1 MIARLEGPAR
11 VVAVGFWYFTAVFTW
26 LVSIP
31 FAYANFIQPRLLP
44 DFIRLAEKH
53 AWLTVVLLP
62 VAWISLCRPLAH
74 PRSRRL
80 AQGLLG
86 AWAILAV
93 VLPFTPSLAAIQ
105 PDGWAL
111 VACFTALVFP
121 LGCAVVDLLSADPL
135 PDLPATD
142 RTARDFLAVV
152 GATTFV
158 LIFYAS
164 QAVGSTPWTPIGL
177 AASVLTHLVA
187 AAAMFLVLTAL
198 RALAALRERP
208 LYAEFWLATILIFAC
223 LAGVIGSI
231 VLPTISVTGGA
242 RWYAGQAFAFT
253 LTIGLVARG
262 RLQGAVHGDGVL
274 VALGGLV
281 PATLAARTLWVWALW
296 LPVVAGAGLGIA
308 AIGRIVDWN
317 FLVSTLGV
325 LIVWGLSLVSALA
338 LLATPGPGPSPARLP
353 TRAALACCPAALVIY
368 LLVVPPPSHADTS
381 TPVDAWTVAD
391 PSFRTLREVLRP
403 PAPADA
409 DFYPFLQRHTNLGP
423 EVTVPVFD
431 VRHAPLGGVP
441 AATRPH
447 VFLFVIDSLRRDYV
461 SAYNAANTFT
471 PALKAFAA
479 ENIVFE
485 RAFTRY
491 GATGL
496 SVPSIWVGGMVPH
509 KQYPTPFGPF
519 NALYA
524 LLMDQQYTPWL
535 SWDNVVDVIVPREG
549 TGPRLSANRA
559 VKDFRFCEMVGDIRS
574 RLGQLTPGGP
584 PVFTWGLAQDVHISA
599 ITREGGGVVDHDPYP
614 GFHPPYASRVR
625 RVDAC
630 FGAFVDDLKARGL
643 YDHSII
649 IFTADHGDSLGE
661 EGRWGHAYT
670 LFPEILQIPLIVH
683 LPRAMREGFETDTT
697 APAFTAD
704 ITPTL
709 HALLGYETTPPS
721 PAFGEPLFW
730 PRGHARP
737 VRASE
742 GALVASSYGSVYGWL
757 DDNGRRLYV
766 SDGVSLRDYRY
777 ELDGTP
783 TGRALPVTPEERRAG
798 QKSIREAIGEVATF
812 YRYAAAVTK

>member
-11 VVAVGFWYFTAVFTW
+11 VLAVGFWFFTAVFTW

-31 FAYANFIQPRLLP
+31 FANANFIQPRLLP

-62 VAWISLCRPLAH
+62 VAWVSLRRPLAH
-74 PRSRRL
+74 LRSRRL
-80 AQGLLG
+80 AQCLLG
-86 AWAILAV
+86 VWTLAALV
-93 VLPFTPSLAAIQ
+93 QPFLPSLAAIK

-111 VACFTALVFP
+111 VVCFAALGFP
-121 LGCAVVDLLSADPL
+121 LGCSLVDLLSAAPL
-135 PDLPATD
+135 PEVPATD
-142 RTARDFLAVV
+142 RTGHDFVAVVLAV
-152 GATTFV
+152 TFV
-158 LIFYAS
+158 VLFYAS
-164 QAVGSTPWTPIGL
+164 QAASAGPT
-177 AASVLTHLVA
+177 SVLGVGASALTHAVA
-187 AAAMFLVLTAL
+187 AAAAFLVLTAM
-198 RALAALRERP
+198 RAFAALRERP
-208 LYAEFWLATILIFAC
+208 VHAEFWLATTLLFLS
-223 LAGVIGSI
+223 LATVVGTII
-231 VLPTISVTGGA
+231 LPTISVTTGA
-242 RWYAGQAFAFT
+242 RWYAGLAFAFT
-253 LTIGLVARG
+253 LTMVLAARG
-262 RLQGAVHGDGVL
+262 RLKDASHGDGVL
-274 VALGGLV
+274 VALGALV
-281 PATLAARTLWVWALW
+281 PTKLATPALWVWLLW
-296 LPVVAGAGLGIA
+296 LSTVAGAGLSNRA
-308 AIGRIVDWN
+308 VGRIVDWN
-317 FLVSTLGV
+317 FLVATLGV
-325 LIVWGLSLVSALA
+325 MIVWLLALVSGLSFVV
-338 LLATPGPGPSPARLP
+338 LLGAGEIAPPLP
-353 TRAALACCPAALVIY
+353 TRAAFAGC
-368 LLVVPPPSHADTS
+368 LVVLGLYQAVVPAPSHAGTA
-381 TPVDAWTVAD
+381 TPVDAWALAD

-409 DFYPFLQRHTNLGP
+409 DFYPFLQQHTNLGP
-423 EVTVPVFD
+423 ETPVAAFD
-431 VRHAPLGGVP
+431 VRHATLTGVP
-441 AATRPH
+441 ATTRPH

-461 SAYNAANTFT
+461 SAYNPSNTFT

-479 ENIVFE
+479 ENIVFD

-559 VKDFRFCEMVGDIRS
+559 VKDFRFCEMVGDIRD
-574 RLGQLTPGGP
+574 RLGELTPGGP

-599 ITREGGGVVDHDPYP
+599 MTREGGGVVDDQPYP

-625 RVDAC
+625 RLDGC

-670 LFPEILQIPLIVH
+670 LFPEILQVPLIVH
-683 LPRAMREGFETDTT
+683 LPRAMRERFETDTT

-704 ITPTL
+704 VTPTL
-709 HALLGYETTPPS
+709 YALLGHKTTPPS
-721 PAFGEPLFW
+721 PAFGQPLFW
-730 PRGHARP
+730 PKGEARQP
-737 VRASE
+737 RASD
-742 GALVASSYGSVYGWL
+742 GVLVASSYGSVYGWL
-757 DDNGRRLYV
+757 NDNGRQLYV

-777 ELDGTP
+777 ELDGSP
-783 TGRALPVTPEERRAG
+783 TGRALPVTPDDRREG
-798 QKSIREAIGEVATF
+798 QNAIREAIGEVASF
-812 YRYAAAVTK
+812 YRYAATGTK

>member
-1 MIARLEGPAR
+1 MITRLEGPAR

-26 LVSIP
+26 LVDIP

-44 DFIRLAEKH
+44 DFIRVAEMH

-62 VAWISLCRPLAH
+62 VAWLSLLRPLAH

-86 AWAILAV
+86 AWALLALI
-93 VLPFTPSLAAIQ
+93 LPFTPSLAVIQ
-105 PDGWAL
+105 PDGWGL
-111 VACFTALVFP
+111 MACFSALLFP
-121 LGCAVVDLLSADPL
+121 LGCAIADMLSARPL
-135 PDLPATD
+135 PDLPAAD
-142 RTARDFLAVV
+142 RTERDFMAVLL
-152 GATTFV
+152 ATTFV
-158 LIFYAS
+158 VAFYAS
-164 QAVGSTPWTPIGL
+164 QAAASSPWSPDGF

-187 AAAMFLVLTAL
+187 AAAAFLVLTAM
-198 RALAALRERP
+198 RAFASLRERP
-208 LYAEFWLATILIFAC
+208 VHAEFWLATTLLFAC
-223 LAGVIGSI
+223 LAAIVGSVI
-231 VLPTISVTGGA
+231 LPTISVTSGA
-242 RWYAGQAFAFT
+242 RWFAGQAFAFT
-253 LTIGLVARG
+253 LTMGLVARG
-262 RLQGAVHGDGVL
+262 RLKGAPHGDGVL
-274 VALGGLV
+274 AALSGLV
-281 PATLAARTLWVWALW
+281 PAKLATRAPWVWALW
-296 LPVVAGAGLGIA
+296 LPAVAGAGLGIA

-325 LIVWGLSLVSALA
+325 IVVWLLALVSALA
-338 LLATPGPGPSPARLP
+338 LLADRTGRAASSLLPA
-353 TRAALACCPAALVIY
+353 RAALAGCPVALVAY
-368 LLVVPPPSHADTS
+368 LLVVPPPSHAGSS

-391 PSFRTLREVLRP
+391 PSFRTLREALRP
-403 PAPADA
+403 PAPADT

-423 EVTVPVFD
+423 EVPVPAFD
-431 VRHAPLGGVP
+431 VRHAPLAGVP

-461 SAYNAANTFT
+461 SAYNPANTFT

-479 ENIVFE
+479 ENIVFD
-485 RAFTRY
+485 RAITRY

-524 LLMDQQYTPWL
+524 LLMDQHYTPWL

-574 RLGQLTPGGP
+574 RLDQLTPGGP

-599 ITREGGGVVDHDPYP
+599 ITREGGGVVDDDPYP

-670 LFPEILQIPLIVH
+670 LFPEILQIPLIIH
-683 LPRAMREGFETDTT
+683 LPRAMRERFETDTT
-697 APAFTAD
+697 GVAFTAD
-704 ITPTL
+704 LTPTL
-709 HALLGYETTPPS
+709 YALLGYETTPPS
-721 PAFGEPLFW
+721 PAFGQPLFW
-730 PRGHARP
+730 PRGQARP
-737 VRASE
+737 PRASS
-742 GALVASSYGSVYGWL
+742 GALIASSYGSVYGWL
-757 DDNGRRLYV
+757 DDNGRQLYV

-783 TGRALPVTPEERRAG
+783 TGRALPVTPEDRRVG
-798 QKSIREAIGEVATF
+798 QKSIRAAIGEVASF
-812 YRYAAAVTK
+812 YRYSVAMTK

>member
-53 AWLTVVLLP
+53 AWLTAVLLP
-62 VAWISLCRPLAH
+62 VAWVSLRRPLAH
-74 PRSRRL
+74 PASRRL

-86 AWAILAV
+86 AWGLLAL
-93 VLPFTPSLAAIQ
+93 VLPLTPSLAAIQ

-111 VACFTALVFP
+111 VACFAALIFP
-121 LGCAVVDLLSADPL
+121 LGCAVADLLSAEPL
-135 PDLPATD
+135 PDPPRVD
-142 RTARDFLAVV
+142 RTGHDFLAVL
-152 GATTFV
+152 GATTGV
-158 LIFYAS
+158 VAFYAS
-164 QAVGSTPWTPIGL
+164 QAAVSGPWSPIGFT
-177 AASVLTHLVA
+177 ASILTHLVA
-187 AAAMFLVLTAL
+187 AATMFLVLTAV
-198 RALAALRERP
+198 RAFAALRERP
-208 LYAEFWLATILIFAC
+208 VHAEFWLATTLLFAT
-223 LAGVIGSI
+223 LSAVVGGL

-253 LTIGLVARG
+253 LTMVLVARG
-262 RLQGAVHGDGVL
+262 RLKGVPHGDGVL
-274 VALGGLV
+274 AALGGLV
-281 PATLAARTLWVWALW
+281 PAKLAAPSLWVWLLW
-296 LPVVAGAGLGIA
+296 LPVVAGMGLGIA

-317 FLVSTLGV
+317 FLVATLGV
-325 LIVWGLSLVSALA
+325 LVVWLLALSSALA
-338 LLATPGPGPSPARLP
+338 LAARPRGDAAPPRVPARTALAT
-353 TRAALACCPAALVIY
+353 CPVALVLY
-368 LLVVPPPSHADTS
+368 VFFVPPPSHAGGR

-423 EVTVPVFD
+423 EVPVPAFD
-431 VRHAPLGGVP
+431 VRHAPLTGVP
-441 AATRPH
+441 APTRPH

-461 SAYNAANTFT
+461 SAYNPAASFT
-471 PALKAFAA
+471 PALGAFAA

-485 RAFTRY
+485 HALTRY

-524 LLMDQQYTPWL
+524 LLLDQQYTPWL

-559 VKDFRFCEMVGDIRS
+559 VKDFRYCEMVGDIRS
-574 RLGQLTPGGP
+574 RLDQLAPGGP

-599 ITREGGGVVDHDPYP
+599 ITREGGGVVDDDPYP

-625 RVDAC
+625 RLDAC

-643 YDHSII
+643 YDDSVI

-683 LPRAMREGFETDTT
+683 LPGAMRERFETDTT
-697 APAFTAD
+697 AVAFTAD

-709 HALLGYETTPPS
+709 YALLGYQTTPPS
-721 PAFGEPLFW
+721 PAFGQPIFW
-730 PRGHARP
+730 PRGRP
-737 VRASE
+737 RPSRA
-742 GALVASSYGSVYGWL
+742 GNGTLVASSYGSVYGWVS
-757 DDNGRRLYV
+757 DEGRQLYV
-766 SDGVSLRDYRY
+766 SDGVGLRDYRY
-777 ELDGTP
+777 ELDGTA
-783 TGRALPVTPEERRAG
+783 TGRALTVTPDDRRAG
-798 QKSIREAIGEVATF
+798 QKAIRDGIEEVASF
-812 YRYAAAVTK
+812 YRYRTGQ